1 MNGALAAAPLEAG
14 FTAKLAGELPVL
26 PVATGRRDG
35 KLSQKQSRGF
45 LGEAAKRVAHEA
57 KHRGRVF
64 LKALDRNHK
73 SGCRTKQQRWDA
85 LAAIAPTLLSCYDIA
100 TGILGWL
107 DADGEMR
114 LNRQRLLAEKSGM
127 TDCRVSRTLGA
138 LEQAGYIRRKF
149 RRLFKDGK
157 RWITR
162 VMIHLRPRF
171 FIDLGLGHLLA
182 SAKNKAKAKRAKT
195 INGVQQRRLVIAGAE
210 LAKQA
215 RRTEQRHRARAKQ
228 QRAQV
233 QFEQQLQE
241 SQVRTEAHLIAELM
255 ANNPN
260 LTPAQIRALLAR
272 DKDPA

>member
-1 MNGALAAAPLEAG
+1 MNGALAFASLDAG
-14 FTAKLAGELPVL
+14 FTAKLSGELPAL
-26 PVATGRRDG
+26 PAAAGRRDG
-35 KLSQKQSRGF
+35 KLSAKQARGF
-45 LGEAAKRVAHEA
+45 LGEAAKRVAYEA

-64 LKALDRNHK
+64 LKALDRNHQ

-100 TGILGWL
+100 TGVLGWM

-127 TDCRVSRTLGA
+127 TDCRVSRTLAA
-138 LEQAGYIRRKF
+138 LEQAGYVRRKF

-182 SAKNKAKAKRAKT
+182 TAKTKAKSKRAKA
-195 INGVQQRRLVIAGAE
+195 IAGAAQRRLVLAGSE
-210 LAKQA
+210 LARQA
-215 RRTEQRHRARAKQ
+215 RRTAHRHRAKAKE
-228 QRAQV
+228 QRAQA
-233 QFEQQLQE
+233 QFEQRLQE
-241 SQVRTEAHLIAELM
+241 NQVRTEVHLIADLV
-255 ANNPN
+255 AKNPN

>member
-1 MNGALAAAPLEAG
+1 MSGALAAIALDAG
-14 FTAKLAGELPVL
+14 FTAKLSGELPSP
-26 PVATGRRDG
+26 PVSAGRRDG
-35 KLSQKQSRGF
+35 KLSQKQARGF
-45 LGEAAKRVAHEA
+45 LGEAAKRVAYEA
-57 KHRGRVF
+57 KHRDRTF
-64 LKALDRNHK
+64 LKALDRTHK

-114 LNRQRLLAEKSGM
+114 LNRQRLLAEKTGM
-127 TDCRVSRTLGA
+127 TNCRVSRTLSA
-138 LEQAGYIRRKF
+138 LEQAGYVRRKF

-182 SAKNKAKAKRAKT
+182 SAKNKAKAKRAKA
-195 INGVQQRRLVIAGAE
+195 INGAAQRRLVTAGAD
-210 LAKQA
+210 LARQA
-215 RRTEQRHRARAKQ
+215 RRTEQRQRARAKQ
-228 QRAQV
+228 QRAQA

-241 SQVRTEAHLIAELM
+241 SQVRTEAHLIAELI
-255 ANNPN
+255 ANNPS
-260 LTPAQIRALLAR
+260 LTPAEIRALLAR

>member
-1 MNGALAAAPLEAG
+1 MSGALAAIALDAG
-14 FTAKLAGELPVL
+14 FTAKLSGELPSP
-26 PVATGRRDG
+26 PVSAGRRDG
-35 KLSQKQSRGF
+35 KLSQKQARGF
-45 LGEAAKRVAHEA
+45 LGEAAKRVAYEA
-57 KHRGRVF
+57 KHRDRTF
-64 LKALDRNHK
+64 LKALDRTHK

-114 LNRQRLLAEKSGM
+114 LNRQRLLAEKTGM
-127 TDCRVSRTLGA
+127 THCRVSRTLSA
-138 LEQAGYIRRKF
+138 LEQAGYVRRKF

-182 SAKNKAKAKRAKT
+182 SAKNKAKAKRAKA
-195 INGVQQRRLVIAGAE
+195 INGAAQRRLAIAGAD
-210 LAKQA
+210 LARQA
-215 RRTEQRHRARAKQ
+215 RRTEHRQRARAKQ
-228 QRAQV
+228 QRAQA

-241 SQVRTEAHLIAELM
+241 SQVRTEAHLIAELI
-255 ANNPN
+255 ANNPS
-260 LTPAQIRALLAR
+260 LTPAEIRALLAR